1 MNIAGEDIA
10 FILRVTQVDKGSLFL
25 FRRFII
31 AAVLV
36 LVLILVIIMFI
47 IIIVIV
53 IVIVIVIRVV
63 VWSLFGWWVGGI
75 IGGIFVIIMNDV
87 VLLLENTLVAFQI
100 KDFAKTGVKINNV
113 RYGIRG

>member
-47 IIIVIV
+47 III
-53 IVIVIVIRVV
+53 IVIVIRVV

-87 VLLLENTLVAFQI
+87 VLL
-100 KDFAKTGVKINNV
+100 
-113 RYGIRG
+113 

>member
-10 FILRVTQVDKGSLFL
+10 LILRVTQVDKGSLFL

-31 AAVLV
+31 AAILI

-47 IIIVIV
+47 I
-53 IVIVIVIRVV
+53 VIVIVIRVV
-63 VWSLFGWWVGGI
+63 VWGLVGWWVGGI

-100 KDFAKTGVKINNV
+100 KDFAKTGVKVNEV

>member
-36 LVLILVIIMFI
+36 LVLILILVIIMFI
-47 IIIVIV
+47 IIIVIG
-53 IVIVIVIRVV
+53 IVIRVV

-100 KDFAKTGVKINNV
+100 KDFAKIGVKINNV